1 MESPENSEEDNRDRL
16 SVEMILRKSFSDSCK
31 DYIHNCS
38 LAGAKQ
44 ICDPHIGIGQR
55 LLWTVVFLTSFGTV
69 CYFLNFIWNDTLK
82 KPLIVTLESTEY
94 PIENIHFPAVA
105 ICNVNRISKK
115 ALHQLAVDE
124 YDDIAGTAS
133 LEEVQ
138 KVLVNLGRLMDYS
151 YNDTLKSNK
160 ILQRMSNKYRL
171 NTEKIIKIM
180 KKLAPTCEDTLLR
193 CIWAGSIIECD
204 KIFRMRRTANRG
216 YCCTFNYVMNYNL
229 EKSVSEGD
237 IMRQETAGRI
247 QGLNVV
253 LNPQLDDYAY
263 TLSNMQGFDILIFDS
278 LHFADPTAGR
288 VSHRMSGPGAAV
300 SLEIKAIK
308 QIATSEIRKY
318 SLNTRGCR
326 FPEELSD
333 LYHGIYSYSTCIILC
348 RIITIQSL
356 CKCIPF
362 FFAVNK
368 YVMTTPVC
376 TLEDLG
382 CLNKYREK
390 LYYLYPY
397 DADDTRGLEQELED
411 SLNCERCYPDCEITK
426 YVTNAYNTALFT
438 PDVDKNMIDLIMEGL
453 EDSPNKSILSV
464 FFPRNDAMLVRLD
477 VVNYWYEVLSNVGGF
492 CGIIVGFSIISVVEL
507 FYFFS
512 IRYFQHLISNFRKY
526 Y

>member
-1 MESPENSEEDNRDRL
+1 MESSEDSEEDRQEDDREKL
-16 SVEMILRKSFSDSCK
+16 SIEMILRRSFSDSFK

-44 ICDPHIGIGQR
+44 MCDPTIGKYQR
-55 LLWTVVFLTSFGTV
+55 LVWTVVFLTSFATI

-94 PIENIHFPAVA
+94 PIANIHFPAVA

-115 ALHQLAVDE
+115 ALHQLAIDE

-138 KVLVNLGRLMDYS
+138 AVLVNLGRLMDYS
-151 YNDTLKSNK
+151 YNDTMKSNK
-160 ILQRMSNKYRL
+160 ILQRMINKYRF
-171 NTEKIIKIM
+171 NTEKMIEIM
-180 KKLAPTCEDTLLR
+180 RKLTPTCEDTLLR
-193 CIWAGSIIECD
+193 CIWAGSIVECD

-229 EKSVSEGD
+229 LKPTVEGD
-237 IMRQETAGRI
+237 ILRQQTAGRV

-263 TLSNMQGFDILIFDS
+263 TLSNMLGFDILIFDS
-278 LHFADPTAGR
+278 MQFADPTAGR
-288 VSHRMSGPGAAV
+288 VNHRISEPGVAV
-300 SLEIKAIK
+300 MLEIKSTK
-308 QIATSEIRKY
+308 QVATREIRKY

-326 FPEELSD
+326 FPNEMKEV
-333 LYHGIYSYSTCIILC
+333 YHGMYSYSTCIGMC

-362 FFAVNK
+362 FYAVNK
-368 YVMTTPVC
+368 FVMTTPVC
-376 TLEDLG
+376 TLEDLR

-397 DADDTRGLEQELED
+397 DVDDTRGLEQELED
-411 SLNCERCYPDCEITK
+411 SLNCEECYPDCEITK
-426 YVTNAYNTALFT
+426 YVTKAYNTPLES
-438 PDVDKNMIDLIMEGL
+438 PDMEKNMIDLI
-453 EDSPNKSILSV
+453 V
-464 FFPRNDAMLVRLD
+464 
-477 VVNYWYEVLSNVGGF
+477 
-492 CGIIVGFSIISVVEL
+492 
-507 FYFFS
+507 
-512 IRYFQHLISNFRKY
+512 
-526 Y
+526 